1 MTNEELDE
9 LLDTMTKDELEEHLA
24 LVAAARR
31 GREEA
36 LRDWSPPPYFT
47 QREIDAESERI
58 RREVDALGAHE
69 RKVDL
74 MIFAL
79 SVPRL

>member
-9 LLDTMTKDELEEHLA
+9 LLGTMTKDELKEHLVV
-24 LVAAARR
+24 VAAARR

-36 LRDWSPPPYFT
+36 LSDWVPPPYYT
-47 QREIDAESERI
+47 QREINAEKERI
-58 RREVDALGAHE
+58 RRDVDALAAHE

-74 MIFAL
+74 KIFAL
-79 SVPRL
+79 SLPRL